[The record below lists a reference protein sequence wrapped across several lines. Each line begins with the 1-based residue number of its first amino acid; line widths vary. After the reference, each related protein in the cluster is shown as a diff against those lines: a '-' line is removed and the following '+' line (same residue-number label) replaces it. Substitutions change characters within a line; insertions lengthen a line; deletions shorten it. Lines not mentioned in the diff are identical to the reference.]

1 MSNKNFG
8 FGTQIRKSPYFDS
21 TVKWGATG
29 FSVYNHMYIPRD
41 FGSPEQNFWNLIEK
55 SILCD
60 VAVERQV
67 EITGSDAYKF
77 IQLLTPRDLSK
88 LSVGQCKYVLIVNN
102 DGGILN
108 DPVLLRLAE
117 NHFWLSL
124 ADSDV
129 LLWAQGVAVNS
140 GLDVKISEPD
150 VSPLQLQGPTS
161 QEIMVKLFGED
172 IRDLKYYW
180 LREYQLDGIPLIV
193 SRTGWSSELGYEI
206 YLRDGSKGNE
216 LYEKIMAAGKEHGIQ
231 PGHTSSIRR
240 IEGGMLS
247 YHADADIHT
256 NPFELGLDRLV
267 NLDSEINFIGKKA
280 LKKIKEK
287 GISRKQVGL
296 VIDCAPL
303 SGPNTTFWPIKKDRK
318 QIGKVTSAVYSPRL
332 KKNIALA
339 MVSVEQSEIDFIG
352 KEALKKIKQEGIK
365 RKQVGLII
373 DCDPLSGP
381 NTTFWPIEK
390 DGKKIGKVTSA
401 VYSPRL
407 KKNIALAMIEINYS
421 ELGNRLDVQI
431 HEGKYSAT
439 IVEKPFYDP
448 KKNIVKS

>member
-1 MSNKNFG
+1 MVNKNFG

-41 FGSPEQNFWNLIEK
+41 FGSPEQNFWNLTEK
-55 SILCD
+55 AILCD

-67 EITGSDAYKF
+67 EITGPDAYKF
-77 IQLLTPRDLSK
+77 TQLLTPRDLSK
-88 LSVGQCKYVLIVNN
+88 LSVGQCKYVLITNH

-124 ADSDV
+124 ADSDI

-140 GLDVKISEPD
+140 GLNVKIVEPD
-150 VSPLQLQGPTS
+150 VSPLQLHGPNS
-161 QEIMVKLFGED
+161 GKIMVKLFGET
-172 IRDLKYYW
+172 IKDLKYYW
-180 LREYQLDGIPLIV
+180 LKEYDLDGIPLIV

-206 YLRDGSKGNE
+206 YLRDGSKGND
-216 LYEKIMAAGKEHGIQ
+216 LYEKIMAAGKEYDLQ

-247 YHADADIHT
+247 YHADADINT

-267 NLDSEINFIGKKA
+267 NLDGEIN
-280 LKKIKEK
+280 
-287 GISRKQVGL
+287 
-296 VIDCAPL
+296 
-303 SGPNTTFWPIKKDRK
+303 
-318 QIGKVTSAVYSPRL
+318 
-332 KKNIALA
+332 
-339 MVSVEQSEIDFIG
+339 FIG
-352 KEALKKIKQEGIK
+352 KEALKKIKQKGIK
-365 RKQVGLII
+365 RKQVGLEL
-373 DCDPLSGP
+373 DCKPLKGP
-381 NTTFWPIEK
+381 NTTFWSIYNNDEV
-390 DGKKIGKVTSA
+390 IGKITSA

-407 KKNIALAMIEINYS
+407 KKNIALAMIAI
-421 ELGNRLDVQI
+421 
-431 HEGKYSAT
+431 KYSNIGGKFKVKNNDGEFNCT

-448 KKNIVKS
+448 KKKIASS

>member
-1 MSNKNFG
+1 MTNKNFG

-41 FGSPEQNFWNLIEK
+41 FGSPEKNFWNLIEK

-67 EITGSDAYKF
+67 EITGPDAFKF
-77 IQLLTPRDLSK
+77 TQLLTPRNLSN
-88 LSVGQCKYVLIVNN
+88 VAIGQCKYVLITNN

-140 GLDVKISEPD
+140 GMNVNITEPD

-161 QEIMVKLFGED
+161 KDIMIKLFGES
-172 IRDLKYYW
+172 IKDLKYYW
-180 LREYQLDGIPLIV
+180 FREYDLDGIPLIV
-193 SRTGWSSELGYEI
+193 SRTGWSSEFGYELF
-206 YLRDGSKGNE
+206 LRDGSKGND
-216 LYEKIMAAGKEHGIQ
+216 LYEKIMSAGKEYGLQ

-247 YHADADIHT
+247 YHADADINT

-267 NLDSEINFIGKKA
+267 SLDSDIEFIGKAA
-280 LKKIKEK
+280 LKKIKAE
-287 GISRKQVGL
+287 GIKRKQVGL
-296 VIDCAPL
+296 EINCEPL
-303 SGPNTTFWPIKKDRK
+303 SGPNTTFWSIKKD
-318 QIGKVTSAVYSPRL
+318 
-332 KKNIALA
+332 N
-339 MVSVEQSEIDFIG
+339 
-352 KEALKKIKQEGIK
+352 
-365 RKQVGLII
+365 
-373 DCDPLSGP
+373 
-381 NTTFWPIEK
+381 N
-390 DGKKIGKVTSA
+390 KIGKVTSA

-407 KKNIALAMIEINYS
+407 KKNIALAMINIENSEIGTSLEVNTNK
-421 ELGNRLDVQI
+421 GNFEAI
-431 HEGKYSAT
+431 
-439 IVEKPFYDP
+439 IVEKPFFDP
-448 KKNIVKS
+448 KKKIASN